1 MKKSSVAVLIILL
14 LLTGCGDTLNEKHIE
29 GRQAEKTSQTE
40 EQEIMLTENTEVQ
53 PENSVEKYSTE
64 IEPQKYA
71 LNLPE
76 AYRNKIDEIDD
87 YIHRRMEEGW
97 MWEDDECFTYEEYSA
112 LNEPLTGKKSAECAL
127 FHFGYVLHDIDGN
140 GVDELI
146 FAYDAGY
153 GESDISLIYTM
164 QNEKAVWLIGGWSR
178 CTVMLG
184 EDGFIY
190 NMGSSGAA
198 DSIYAVYAIGEDES
212 SLKVRDY
219 YFSGGWDDENWYHNT
234 TGNNN
239 KAESEILR
247 GEDAWEQFYEESDE
261 KTNINL
267 ELEYLIDYENEGNE
281 AEIFN
286 AVEDMSRKLEEELE
300 NDELT
305 EYDTEQIQIEIYQL
319 WDDEYNHLWSYLNQT
334 VKEQQIQEV
343 LAEQKEEIVKIEQEI
358 QEIRN
363 ANHDSK
369 VHAYCYAMNLIKDDV
384 YMLAQYLQYK

>member
-1 MKKSSVAVLIILL
+1 MKKSGAAVLIMLL
-14 LLTGCGDTLNEKHIE
+14 LLTGCGDALDEKHIE
-29 GRQAEKTSQTE
+29 GRQTEKTSQTE
-40 EQEIMLTENTEVQ
+40 EQEKMPTGNTEVQ
-53 PENSVEKYSTE
+53 LENSVEKYSAKTE
-64 IEPQKYA
+64 QQKYA

-76 AYRNKIDEIDD
+76 AYRSKIDEIDD
-87 YIHRRMEEGW
+87 YIHRRTEEGW
-97 MWEDDECFTYEEYSA
+97 MWEDDESFTYEEYSA
-112 LNEPLTGKKSAECAL
+112 LDEPLIGKKSAECAL
-127 FHFGYVLHDIDGN
+127 FHFGYALYDIDGN

-146 FAYDAGY
+146 FAYDAEY
-153 GESDISLIYTM
+153 GGSNISLIYTM
-164 QNEKAVWLIGGWSR
+164 QNEKAVWLISGWSR
-178 CTVMLG
+178 CRVTFG

-212 SLKVRDY
+212 SLKVRKY
-219 YFSGGWDDENWYHNT
+219 YFSGGLDDENWYYNR
-234 TGNNN
+234 TGNND
-239 KAESEILR
+239 KAKSEILG
-247 GEDAWEQFYEESDE
+247 GEDAWEQLYEEFDE

-286 AVEDMSRKLEEELE
+286 AVEDMSGKLEEELE

-334 VKEQQIQEV
+334 IREQQIQEV

-363 ANHDSK
+363 ANQDSK

-384 YMLAQYLQYK
+384 YMLAQYL

>member
-1 MKKSSVAVLIILL
+1 MKKSGAAVLIMLL
-14 LLTGCGDTLNEKHIE
+14 LLTGCGDALDEKYIE
-29 GRQAEKTSQTE
+29 RRQTEKISQTE
-40 EQEIMLTENTEVQ
+40 EQEQMPTGNTEVQ
-53 PENSVEKYSTE
+53 PENSVEKYSAETE
-64 IEPQKYA
+64 QQRYA

-76 AYRNKIDEIDD
+76 AYRSKIDEIDD

-97 MWEDDECFTYEEYSA
+97 MWEDDESFTQEEYSA
-112 LNEPLTGKKSAECAL
+112 LDEPLIGKKSAECAL
-127 FHFGYVLHDIDGN
+127 FHLGYALHDIDGN

-153 GESDISLIYTM
+153 GESNISLLYTM

-178 CTVMLG
+178 CRVTLG

-198 DSIYAVYAIGEDES
+198 DNIYAVYAIGEDES

-234 TGNNN
+234 TGNED
-239 KAESEILR
+239 KAESEILG
-247 GEDAWEQFYEESDE
+247 GENVWEQFYEEFDE

-300 NDELT
+300 NNELT

-319 WDDEYNHLWSYLNQT
+319 WDDELNHLWEYLKETVDEQT
-334 VKEQQIQEV
+334 MQKLLLEQREWIEKKEQTIQTLQNNDGESLTYSYQAEITRKRVYELTEYIQE
-343 LAEQKEEIVKIEQEI
+343 
-358 QEIRN
+358 
-363 ANHDSK
+363 
-369 VHAYCYAMNLIKDDV
+369 
-384 YMLAQYLQYK
+384 

>member
-1 MKKSSVAVLIILL
+1 MKKSSAAVLIILL

-64 IEPQKYA
+64 TEPQKYA

-87 YIHRRMEEGW
+87 YIHRRMEEGRI
-97 MWEDDECFTYEEYSA
+97 WEDDECFTYEEYSA

-127 FHFGYVLHDIDGN
+127 FHFGYALHDIDGN

-153 GESDISLIYTM
+153 GGSDISLIYTM

-178 CTVMLG
+178 CRVTLG

-198 DSIYAVYAIGEDES
+198 DSIYAVYAIEEDES

-234 TGNNN
+234 TGNND
-239 KAESEILR
+239 KAESEILG
-247 GEDAWEQFYEESDE
+247 GEEAWEQFDEEFDQ

-300 NDELT
+300 NNELT

-319 WDDEYNHLWSYLNQT
+319 WDDELNYLWKYLKETVDEQT
-334 VKEQQIQEV
+334 MQKLLLEQREWIEKKEQTIQTLQNNDGESLTYSYQAEITRKRVYELTEYIQE
-343 LAEQKEEIVKIEQEI
+343 
-358 QEIRN
+358 
-363 ANHDSK
+363 
-369 VHAYCYAMNLIKDDV
+369 
-384 YMLAQYLQYK
+384 

>member
-1 MKKSSVAVLIILL
+1 MKKSGAAVLIMLL
-14 LLTGCGDTLNEKHIE
+14 LLTGCGDALDEKHIE
-29 GRQAEKTSQTE
+29 RRQTEKISQTE
-40 EQEIMLTENTEVQ
+40 EQEQMPTGNTEVQ
-53 PENSVEKYSTE
+53 LENSVEKYSAETE
-64 IEPQKYA
+64 QQRYA

-76 AYRNKIDEIDD
+76 VYRSKIDEIDD

-97 MWEDDECFTYEEYSA
+97 MWEDDESFTYEEYSA
-112 LNEPLTGKKSAECAL
+112 LDEPLIGKKSAECAL
-127 FHFGYVLHDIDGN
+127 FHLGYALHDIDGN

-153 GESDISLIYTM
+153 GESNISLIYTM

-178 CTVMLG
+178 CRVTLG

-198 DSIYAVYAIGEDES
+198 DNIYAVYAIGEDES

-234 TGNNN
+234 TGNED
-239 KAESEILR
+239 KAESEILG
-247 GEDAWEQFYEESDE
+247 GENVWEQFYEEFDE

-300 NDELT
+300 NNELT

-319 WDDEYNHLWSYLNQT
+319 WDDELNHLWEYLKETVDEQT
-334 VKEQQIQEV
+334 MQKLLLEQREWIEKKEQTIQTLQNNDGESLTYSYQAEITRKRVYELTEYIQE
-343 LAEQKEEIVKIEQEI
+343 
-358 QEIRN
+358 
-363 ANHDSK
+363 
-369 VHAYCYAMNLIKDDV
+369 
-384 YMLAQYLQYK
+384 

>member
-1 MKKSSVAVLIILL
+1 MKKSGAAVLIMLL
-14 LLTGCGDTLNEKHIE
+14 LLTGCGDALDEKYIE
-29 GRQAEKTSQTE
+29 RRQTEKISQTE
-40 EQEIMLTENTEVQ
+40 EQEQMPTGNTEVQ
-53 PENSVEKYSTE
+53 PENSVEKYSAETE
-64 IEPQKYA
+64 QQRYA

-76 AYRNKIDEIDD
+76 AYRSKIDEIDD

-97 MWEDDECFTYEEYSA
+97 MWEDDESFTQEEYSA
-112 LNEPLTGKKSAECAL
+112 LDEPLIGKKSAECAL
-127 FHFGYVLHDIDGN
+127 FHLGYALHDIDGN

-153 GESDISLIYTM
+153 GESNISLLYTM

-178 CTVMLG
+178 CRVTLG

-198 DSIYAVYAIGEDES
+198 DNIYAVYAIGEDES

-234 TGNNN
+234 TGNED
-239 KAESEILR
+239 KAESEILG
-247 GEDAWEQFYEESDE
+247 GENVWEQFYEEFDE

-300 NDELT
+300 NNELT

-319 WDDEYNHLWSYLNQT
+319 WDDELNHLLEYLKETVDEQT
-334 VKEQQIQEV
+334 MQKLLLEQREWIEKKEQTIQTLQNNDGESLTYSYQAEITRKRVYELTEYIQE
-343 LAEQKEEIVKIEQEI
+343 
-358 QEIRN
+358 
-363 ANHDSK
+363 
-369 VHAYCYAMNLIKDDV
+369 
-384 YMLAQYLQYK
+384 

>member
-1 MKKSSVAVLIILL
+1 MKKSSAAVLIILL

-64 IEPQKYA
+64 TEPQKYA

-87 YIHRRMEEGW
+87 YIHRRMEEGRI
-97 MWEDDECFTYEEYSA
+97 WEDDECFTYEEYSA

-127 FHFGYVLHDIDGN
+127 FHFGYALHDIDGN

-153 GESDISLIYTM
+153 GGSDISLIYTM

-178 CTVMLG
+178 CRVTLG

-198 DSIYAVYAIGEDES
+198 DSIYAVYAIEEDES

-234 TGNNN
+234 TGNND

-247 GEDAWEQFYEESDE
+247 GEEAWEQFDEEFDQ

-300 NDELT
+300 NNELT

-319 WDDEYNHLWSYLNQT
+319 WDDELNYLWKYLKETVDEQT
-334 VKEQQIQEV
+334 MQKLLVEQREWIEKKEQTIQTLQNNDGES
-343 LAEQKEEIVKIEQEI
+343 LTYPYQAEITRK
-358 QEIRN
+358 R
-363 ANHDSK
+363 
-369 VHAYCYAMNLIKDDV
+369 V
-384 YMLAQYLQYK
+384 YELTEYI

>member
-1 MKKSSVAVLIILL
+1 MKKSGAAVLIMLL
-14 LLTGCGDTLNEKHIE
+14 LLTGCGDAWDEKYIE
-29 GRQAEKTSQTE
+29 RRQTEKISQTE
-40 EQEIMLTENTEVQ
+40 EQEQMPTGNTEVQ
-53 PENSVEKYSTE
+53 PENSVEKYSAETE
-64 IEPQKYA
+64 QQRYA

-76 AYRNKIDEIDD
+76 AYRSKIDEIDD

-97 MWEDDECFTYEEYSA
+97 MWEDDESFTQEEYSA
-112 LNEPLTGKKSAECAL
+112 LDEPLIGKKSAECAL
-127 FHFGYVLHDIDGN
+127 FHLGYALHDIDGN

-153 GESDISLIYTM
+153 GESNISLLYTM

-178 CTVMLG
+178 CRVTLG

-198 DSIYAVYAIGEDES
+198 DNIYAVYAIGEDES

-234 TGNNN
+234 TGNED
-239 KAESEILR
+239 KAESEILG
-247 GEDAWEQFYEESDE
+247 GENVWEQFYEEFDE

-300 NDELT
+300 NNELT

-319 WDDEYNHLWSYLNQT
+319 WDDELNHLWEYLKETVDEQT
-334 VKEQQIQEV
+334 MQKLLLEQREWIEKKEQTIQTLQNNDGESLTYSYQAEITRKRVYELTEYIQE
-343 LAEQKEEIVKIEQEI
+343 
-358 QEIRN
+358 
-363 ANHDSK
+363 
-369 VHAYCYAMNLIKDDV
+369 
-384 YMLAQYLQYK
+384 

>member
-1 MKKSSVAVLIILL
+1 MKKSGAAVLIMLL
-14 LLTGCGDTLNEKHIE
+14 LLTGCGDALDEKHIE
-29 GRQAEKTSQTE
+29 GRQTEKISQTE
-40 EQEIMLTENTEVQ
+40 EQEQMPTGNTAVQ
-53 PENSVEKYSTE
+53 PENSVEKYSAETE
-64 IEPQKYA
+64 QQRYA

-76 AYRNKIDEIDD
+76 AYHSKIDEIDD
-87 YIHRRMEEGW
+87 YIHRRMEEDW
-97 MWEDDECFTYEEYSA
+97 MWEDDESFTYEEYSA
-112 LNEPLTGKKSAECAL
+112 LDEPLIGKKSAECAL
-127 FHFGYVLHDIDGN
+127 FHLGYALHDIDGN

-153 GESDISLIYTM
+153 GESNISLIYTM

-178 CTVMLG
+178 CRVTLG

-198 DSIYAVYAIGEDES
+198 DNIYAVYAIGEDES

-234 TGNNN
+234 TGNED
-239 KAESEILR
+239 KAESEILG
-247 GEDAWEQFYEESDE
+247 GENVWEQFYEEFDE

-300 NDELT
+300 NNELT

-319 WDDEYNHLWSYLNQT
+319 WDDELNHLWEYLKETVDEQT
-334 VKEQQIQEV
+334 MQKLLLEQREWIEKKEQTIQTLQNNDGESLPYSYQAEITRKRVYELTEYIQE
-343 LAEQKEEIVKIEQEI
+343 
-358 QEIRN
+358 
-363 ANHDSK
+363 
-369 VHAYCYAMNLIKDDV
+369 
-384 YMLAQYLQYK
+384 

>member
-1 MKKSSVAVLIILL
+1 MKKSSAAVLIILL

-64 IEPQKYA
+64 TEPQKYA

-87 YIHRRMEEGW
+87 YIHRRMEEGRI
-97 MWEDDECFTYEEYSA
+97 WEDDECFTYEEYSA

-127 FHFGYVLHDIDGN
+127 FHFGYALHDIDGN

-153 GESDISLIYTM
+153 GGSDISLIYTM
-164 QNEKAVWLIGGWSR
+164 QNEKAVWLIGVWSR
-178 CTVMLG
+178 CRVTLG

-198 DSIYAVYAIGEDES
+198 DSIYAVYAIEEDES

-234 TGNNN
+234 TGNND

-247 GEDAWEQFYEESDE
+247 GEEAWEQFDEEFDQ

-300 NDELT
+300 NNELT

-319 WDDEYNHLWSYLNQT
+319 WDDELNYLWKYLKETVDEQT
-334 VKEQQIQEV
+334 MQKLLVEQREWIEKKEQTIQTLQNNDGES
-343 LAEQKEEIVKIEQEI
+343 LTYPYQAEITRK
-358 QEIRN
+358 R
-363 ANHDSK
+363 
-369 VHAYCYAMNLIKDDV
+369 V
-384 YMLAQYLQYK
+384 YELTEYI

>member
-1 MKKSSVAVLIILL
+1 MKKSSAAVLIILL

-64 IEPQKYA
+64 TEPQKYA

-87 YIHRRMEEGW
+87 YIHRRMEEGRI
-97 MWEDDECFTYEEYSA
+97 WEDDECFTYEEYSA

-127 FHFGYVLHDIDGN
+127 FHFGYALHDIDGN

-153 GESDISLIYTM
+153 GGSDISLIYTM

-178 CTVMLG
+178 CRVTLG

-198 DSIYAVYAIGEDES
+198 DSIYAVYAIEEDES

-234 TGNNN
+234 TGNND
-239 KAESEILR
+239 KAESEILG
-247 GEDAWEQFYEESDE
+247 GEEVWEQFDEEFDQ

-300 NDELT
+300 NNELT

-319 WDDEYNHLWSYLNQT
+319 WDDELNYLWKYLKETVDEQT
-334 VKEQQIQEV
+334 MQKLLLEQREWIEKKEQTIQTLQNNDGESLTYSYQAEITRKRVYELTEYIQE
-343 LAEQKEEIVKIEQEI
+343 
-358 QEIRN
+358 
-363 ANHDSK
+363 
-369 VHAYCYAMNLIKDDV
+369 
-384 YMLAQYLQYK
+384 

>member
-1 MKKSSVAVLIILL
+1 MKKSGAAVLIMLL
-14 LLTGCGDTLNEKHIE
+14 LLTGCGDALDEKYIE
-29 GRQAEKTSQTE
+29 RRQTEKISQTE
-40 EQEIMLTENTEVQ
+40 EQEQMPTGNTEVQ
-53 PENSVEKYSTE
+53 PENSVEKYSAETE
-64 IEPQKYA
+64 QQRYA

-76 AYRNKIDEIDD
+76 AYRSKIDEIDD

-97 MWEDDECFTYEEYSA
+97 MWEDDESFTQEEYSA
-112 LNEPLTGKKSAECAL
+112 LDEPLIGKKSAECAL
-127 FHFGYVLHDIDGN
+127 FHLGYALHDIDGN

-153 GESDISLIYTM
+153 GESNISLLYTM

-178 CTVMLG
+178 CRVTLG

-198 DSIYAVYAIGEDES
+198 DNIYAVYAIGEDES

-234 TGNNN
+234 TGNED
-239 KAESEILR
+239 KAESEILG
-247 GEDAWEQFYEESDE
+247 GENVWEQFYEEFDE

-300 NDELT
+300 NNELT

-319 WDDEYNHLWSYLNQT
+319 WDDELNHLWEYLKETVDEQT
-334 VKEQQIQEV
+334 MQKLLLEQREWIEKKEQTIQTLQNNDGESLTYPYQAEITRKRVYELTEYIQE
-343 LAEQKEEIVKIEQEI
+343 
-358 QEIRN
+358 
-363 ANHDSK
+363 
-369 VHAYCYAMNLIKDDV
+369 
-384 YMLAQYLQYK
+384 

>member
-1 MKKSSVAVLIILL
+1 MKKSSAAVLIILL

-64 IEPQKYA
+64 TEPQKYA

-87 YIHRRMEEGW
+87 YIHRRMEEGRI
-97 MWEDDECFTYEEYSA
+97 WEDDECFTYEEYSA

-127 FHFGYVLHDIDGN
+127 FHFGYALHDIDGN

-153 GESDISLIYTM
+153 GGSDISLIYTM

-178 CTVMLG
+178 CRVTLG

-198 DSIYAVYAIGEDES
+198 DSIYAVYAIEEDES

-234 TGNNN
+234 TGNED
-239 KAESEILR
+239 KAESEILG
-247 GEDAWEQFYEESDE
+247 GENVWEQFDEEFDQ

-281 AEIFN
+281 TEIFN

-300 NDELT
+300 NNELT

-319 WDDEYNHLWSYLNQT
+319 WDDELNYLWKYLKETVDEQT
-334 VKEQQIQEV
+334 MQKLLLEQREWIEKKEQTIQTLQNNDGESLTYPYQAEITRKRVYELTEYIQE
-343 LAEQKEEIVKIEQEI
+343 
-358 QEIRN
+358 
-363 ANHDSK
+363 
-369 VHAYCYAMNLIKDDV
+369 
-384 YMLAQYLQYK
+384 